1 MVLHT
6 LHAFSSRNGLSK
18 LMFREGKPFAQ
29 EHTVSD
35 RGDVYLPAG
44 KSVCVAPRSQ
54 RKLPETLPNPWLQIT
69 LL

>member
-6 LHAFSSRNGLSK
+6 LHAFISCNGLSK
-18 LMFREGKPFAQ
+18 LMFRGGKPFAQ

-35 RGDVYLPAG
+35 RGDVYLPAR
-44 KSVCVAPRSQ
+44 KSVCVAPHSQ